1 MAPARKKKTAKATTK
16 RAESRAR
23 LKPKAKTKAKAK
35 AKTKAKARTK
45 LKEKTVRRATAKK
58 GTAIRSGTTQTKRL
72 PLVEP
77 GPPAGSAPP
86 VEEPIRQEEA
96 VGVVTHYYSHLGV
109 AVVQV
114 NKAAIRSGDQV
125 HIKGH
130 TTDLTQIVGSM
141 EYEHQHVESAEA
153 GKTVGLK
160 VMDHVREHDIV
171 YLIK

>member
-1 MAPARKKKTAKATTK
+1 
-16 RAESRAR
+16 
-23 LKPKAKTKAKAK
+23 LKQ
-35 AKTKAKARTK
+35 
-45 LKEKTVRRATAKK
+45 
-58 GTAIRSGTTQTKRL
+58 GTATGSGTIRSKRV

-86 VEEPIRQEEA
+86 VEEPVRQEEA

-114 NKAAIRSGDQV
+114 NKAAIRTGNQI

-130 TTDLTQIVGSM
+130 TTDLIQIVGSL
-141 EYEHQHVESAEA
+141 EYEHQHVDSAEA

>member
-1 MAPARKKKTAKATTK
+1 MAPARKNKAAKAAAKKKSKTRT
-16 RAESRAR
+16 R
-23 LKPKAKTKAKAK
+23 LKPKAKAKAKSKTK
-35 AKTKAKARTK
+35 AKTKAKGKRTGTK
-45 LKEKTVRRATAKK
+45 AVKKSTAKK
-58 GTAIRSGTTQTKRL
+58 AGAPLSKRA
-72 PLVEP
+72 PVVEP
-77 GPPAGSAPP
+77 GPPTGAAPP

-96 VGVVTHYYSHLGV
+96 IGVVTHYYSHLGV

-114 NKAAIRSGDQV
+114 NKAAIRTGDQI

-130 TTDLTQIVGSM
+130 SSDLIQIVGSL
-141 EYEHQHVESAEA
+141 EYEHQHVDSAEA

>member
-1 MAPARKKKTAKATTK
+1 MAPARKNKTIKATAKKKSKT
-16 RAESRAR
+16 RAR
-23 LKPKAKTKAKAK
+23 LKPKAKAKAKSKAKAK
-35 AKTKAKARTK
+35 AKGKRTGTKAVKK
-45 LKEKTVRRATAKK
+45 STAKK
-58 GTAIRSGTTQTKRL
+58 AGTPLSKRA
-72 PLVEP
+72 PVVEP
-77 GPPAGSAPP
+77 GPPTVGAPP

-96 VGVVTHYYSHLGV
+96 IGVVTHYYGHLGV

-114 NKAAIRSGDQV
+114 NKAAIRTGDQV

-130 TTDLTQIVGSM
+130 STDLIQIVGSM
-141 EYEHQHVESAEA
+141 EYEHRHVDNAEA